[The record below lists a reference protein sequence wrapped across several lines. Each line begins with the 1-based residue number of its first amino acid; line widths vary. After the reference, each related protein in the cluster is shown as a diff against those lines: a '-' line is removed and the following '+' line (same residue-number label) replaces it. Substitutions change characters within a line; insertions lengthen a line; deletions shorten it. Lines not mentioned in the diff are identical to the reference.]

1 MSSDNPKKYDLKSV
15 LEPKSVAIIGASSK
29 PGKIGYQLVKNL
41 VSVGFKGNI
50 YPVNPKGGE
59 MFGLKIWPSIKDVPE
74 PVDLAGIV
82 LPTKLVLPTIKDCIE
97 VGVKG
102 LVIYSAGFAEIGGEG
117 VKAQEELKGLIENE
131 AIRVLGP
138 NINGIVNASINLN
151 INFND
156 FGAFGGNWCMLTQS
170 GAFGSGMVFR
180 GIYEHGLKLNKFIPL
195 GNRIDVDE
203 IEGLEYLA
211 KDGDVKVISM
221 YLEAFKD
228 AKKFIEVAK
237 EVSKRKPIVMLKVGV
252 TESGKEAAKRHTAS
266 VAEGPEVV
274 DAVLK
279 EAGVI
284 RVYGVDEMVDVV
296 TASFHTSLPKGPR
309 VAIVTNAGGLG
320 VLSSDLIEASGLE
333 LARFTEETK
342 AELKRTIPPFGSVYN
357 PVDITG
363 SVDREALQHAIE
375 VVLKDPNVD
384 ALIFTGQ
391 QSSFLPVDTFVKPC
405 VANRELAKE
414 LGKSFLIVVTGAFLA
429 EVSKEFRD
437 NGFPTYPTPER
448 AIRTLVNLHRY
459 NTWLKA
465 EAST

>member
-41 VSVGFKGNI
+41 VSAGFKGNI

-59 MFGLKIWPSIKDVPE
+59 MFGLKMWPSVKDIPE

-82 LPTKLVLPTIKDCIE
+82 LPTKFVIPTIKDCIE

-117 VKAQEELKGLIENE
+117 IKAQEELKALIENE

-151 INFND
+151 MNFND

-195 GNRIDVDE
+195 GNKVDINE
-203 IEGLEYLA
+203 IEGLEYLEE
-211 KDGDVKVISM
+211 DEDTKVISM

-228 AKKFIEVAK
+228 VKKFVEVAK
-237 EVSKRKPIVMLKVGV
+237 RVSKKKPIVMLKVGV
-252 TESGKEAAKRHTAS
+252 TEGGKEAVKHHTAS
-266 VAEGPEVV
+266 IAESPDVV
-274 DAVLK
+274 DAALK

-284 RVYGVDEMVDVV
+284 RVHGVDEMVDAV
-296 TASFHTSLPKGPR
+296 AALSQMPLPKGPR

-320 VLSSDLIEASGLE
+320 VLSSDLIESLGLE
-333 LARFTEETK
+333 LARFTDETK
-342 AELKRTIPPFGSVYN
+342 AELRKVVPPFGSVAN
-357 PVDITG
+357 PVDLTASIE
-363 SVDREALQHAIE
+363 SEALTHVIE
-375 VVLKDPNVD
+375 LVLKDPNVD

-414 LGKSFLIVVTGAFLA
+414 LGKCFLVVVTGAFLA

-448 AIRTLVNLHRY
+448 AVRTILNLYRY
-459 NTWLKA
+459 NEWLKRA
-465 EAST
+465 